1 MRSPAGE
8 KPPLENA
15 SQPFSILY
23 QDDHLVAINKP
34 TGYFVHRSALDPKA
48 PVVMQQLRDQ
58 LGQRVYPVHR
68 LDRATSGVLLFALD
82 RYTADQCMQA
92 FQNRRIEKQYLLVA
106 RGYTNDDGII
116 DYPLARHQQ
125 APEREAITHYQTLAR
140 CEQPWAIGRYPTSR
154 YSLVLARPK
163 TGRHHQLRRHFAHI
177 RHPIV
182 GDTTHGEG
190 RHNRAFRQFLGV
202 HRLLLHAWKLRLSIA
217 QTEALTITAPFVASE
232 FLHTALWSGLDRKG
246 FSGAS

>member
-1 MRSPAGE
+1 M
-8 KPPLENA
+8 ENA
-15 SQPFSILY
+15 SQSFSILY

-68 LDRATSGVLLFALD
+68 LDRATSGVLLFALNKF
-82 RYTADQCMQA
+82 TADQCMQA

-106 RGYTNDDGII
+106 RGYTEDEGVI

-190 RHNRAFRQFLGV
+190 RHNRAFREHFGI
-202 HRLLLHAWKLRLSIA
+202 HRMLLHACTLQFSEIA
-217 QTEALTITAPFVASE
+217 SKRIRIQAPFDQHV
-232 FLHTALWSGLDRKG
+232 FLHPMLWSDEESGGALRSLGHTTEKG
-246 FSGAS
+246 